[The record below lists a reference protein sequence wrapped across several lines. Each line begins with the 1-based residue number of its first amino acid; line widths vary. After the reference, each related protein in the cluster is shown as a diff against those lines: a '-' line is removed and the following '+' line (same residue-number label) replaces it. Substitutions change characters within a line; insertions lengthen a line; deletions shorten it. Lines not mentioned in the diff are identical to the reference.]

1 MTTRNQH
8 PDDAHDG
15 YEMSAAEEMVAG
27 WERNAQHSDDL
38 KHKGDNWN
46 SPGWKKAAHEYH
58 ANREGESAR
67 EFNGNSKDAGSGG
80 EHAVAFFD
88 PWQRFIVPAFPLE
101 ILPTVIRHFVATQSD
116 VIGCDKSAL
125 AMAVLAAISGAL
137 DHRFALKLMRHGNWW
152 ANPHLWVLLIGDP
165 SIKKTPIIN
174 AATDGMDH
182 LQAAAWRKYQNDKK
196 EYVDAGGD
204 PDKFQDREPHR
215 YTAYDVTTEKLGII
229 LADQDRGILIKR
241 DELVGWIGQMEKY
254 ASGRGATADRAFWL
268 KSYDGGPF
276 TVDRVSRADIRIK
289 NLSVSIIGGIQPA
302 RLAELQGLTSDGLLQ
317 RFLPVM
323 VNGSSFPIDLAV
335 TLEAERYS
343 ALLQQLVGLEPQK
356 LWLADD
362 AIAPMEELRRHLHD
376 LEQTSSG
383 VADGFQSF
391 VGKLA
396 GVAGSFALILTM
408 VDNPECAS
416 GTVVQKSVIEDVA
429 TLMRQFTLP
438 HAFEFYRKASTS
450 DRLQRLASW
459 ILTSGKT
466 RILPSDLTVNV
477 SDFRGLGT
485 WELNQRI
492 SPLVA
497 GGWLIPNEPGPVPK
511 SWTVNP
517 RVHEFFRDR
526 TAAEER
532 RKASVAELMNS
543 PRARGAS

>member
-1 MTTRNQH
+1 
-8 PDDAHDG
+8 
-15 YEMSAAEEMVAG
+15 MSAKQTDIDAELVRIRR
-27 WERNAQHSDDL
+27 ERM
-38 KHKGDNWN
+38 K
-46 SPGWKKAAHEYH
+46 
-58 ANREGESAR
+58 REGLDDPRADIPNAEDAND
-67 EFNGNSKDAGSGG
+67 FGFDTAGDAKANGKDNTSQA
-80 EHAVAFFD
+80 ELFD
-88 PWQRFIVPAFPLE
+88 PWQRYVVPAFPVE
-101 ILPTVIRHFVATQSD
+101 ILPPIIRYFVTTQSE

-125 AMAVLAAISGAL
+125 VMPVLAALSGAL
-137 DHRFALKLMRHGNWW
+137 DHRFALKIMRHGDWW
-152 ANPHLWVLLIGDP
+152 ANPHLWVLLVGDP

-182 LQAAAWRKYQNDKK
+182 LQSTAWSKYQNDKK

-204 PDKFQDREPHR
+204 PDKFQSREPPR

-254 ASGRGATADRAFWL
+254 TSGRGSHADRAFWL
-268 KSYDGGPF
+268 KGYDGGPF

-323 VNGSSFPIDLAV
+323 VSGSSFPIDRAV
-335 TLEAERYS
+335 TSEAESYS
-343 ALLQQLVGLEPQK
+343 RLLQQLVGLEPQK

-362 AIAPMEELRRHLHD
+362 AIAPMEELRRYLHD
-376 LEQTSSG
+376 IEQASSG
-383 VADGFQSF
+383 IADGFQSF

-396 GVAGSFALILTM
+396 GVAGSLALLLTM
-408 VDNPECAS
+408 VHNPECTS
-416 GTVVQKSVIEDVA
+416 GTRVHKSVIEDAA
-429 TLMRQFTLP
+429 TLIKQFTLP
-438 HAFEFYRKASTS
+438 HAFEFYRKASAS
-450 DRLQRLASW
+450 DRLQRIASW

-477 SDFRGLGT
+477 SDLRGLGT
-485 WELNQRI
+485 WDLNQRI

-497 GGWLIPNEPGPVPK
+497 GGWLMPNEPGPVPK

-517 RVHEFFRDR
+517 RVHDYFRDR
-526 TAAEER
+526 SAAEER
-532 RKASVAELMNS
+532 RKASLAELMNA
-543 PRARGAS
+543 PRRTR